1 MEIKLENIGLIK
13 DSTIRLDGLTI
24 ITGEN
29 NSGKTTVG
37 KAIYALVE
45 GVTNLDERAER
56 DQFKVIK
63 DKLKIVQDA
72 FSIFFGYSRQPEFTT
87 AVFPDC
93 PLLCKLMHTDIR
105 YPKNLSPDLDLRG
118 FAKDFY
124 AEMTALN
131 VDSIN
136 FDSDFFMRNHRLFYK
151 FKNKEEMRDEFQ
163 YVVYEALDEI
173 QRAFNK
179 FEQDSKLIN
188 YTRGS
193 INEMLNAEFHSQIQ
207 PVLYDV
213 EKSRIEVADNGVM
226 MFAFDIVGNKIL
238 KTDVPIFFGIPYKK
252 ALFVDNPFILDTS
265 PSLSSWRKYHPDYY
279 DDSDDSFLDKTKI
292 KRHDA
297 NLYTL
302 LRRPTNPSV
311 LESLLAEEKYAEI
324 NQKISEVISGNIEM
338 SADGDFYVVKGKR
351 LHFTNLATGSKMF
364 SILKI
369 LIDKGQIDERTLLVL
384 DEPEAH
390 LHPEWQNKF
399 AEVIVLLVKYL
410 NTNVVLTSH
419 SPNFVMA
426 IDAYMRKYEIT
437 DKTNFYQTRRM
448 EDGFVEYVDVND
460 DLGRIYADFSQHL
473 VKVKMLRDH
482 HLNSGGYND

>member
-13 DSTIRLDGLTI
+13 DSTIRLDGLTV

-45 GVTNLDERAER
+45 GVSNLAERAER
-56 DQFKVIK
+56 DQVHFVNVKLDYIK
-63 DKLKIVQDA
+63 DLFEPFIFSSRHPEHTEKIFTDMPMLCHLAISNWGYTRRFPESFDSKQFARELHKELTA
-72 FSIFFGYSRQPEFTT
+72 FSI
-87 AVFPDC
+87 
-93 PLLCKLMHTDIR
+93 
-105 YPKNLSPDLDLRG
+105 
-118 FAKDFY
+118 
-124 AEMTALN
+124 
-131 VDSIN
+131 DSI
-136 FDSDFFMRNHRLFYK
+136 DFHSMYFKENWIISIKYK
-151 FKNKEEMRDEFQ
+151 DEEEIKTGFQ
-163 YVVYEALDEI
+163 ETVQEAITTLE
-173 QRAFNK
+173 K
-179 FEQDSKLIN
+179 MFEVISQDSELID
-188 YTRGS
+188 YARGS
-193 INEMLNAEFHSQIQ
+193 INETLNVEFHEQIQ

-213 EKSRIEVADNGVM
+213 EKSRIEVSNDGAM
-226 MFAFDIVGNKIL
+226 MFAFDIAGNKVL
-238 KTDVPIFFGIPYKK
+238 KSDAPVFFGIPYKR
-252 ALFVDNPFILDTS
+252 ALFVDNPLLLDST
-265 PSLSSWRKYHPDYY
+265 PANRTRQNPFLQMPI
-279 DDSDDSFLDKTKI
+279 DDSYLNKSRIIRHEDKLRSMLRTPS
-292 KRHDA
+292 DA
-297 NLYTL
+297 T
-302 LRRPTNPSV
+302 V
-311 LESLLAEEKYAEI
+311 LEKLLAEERYDEI
-324 NQKISEVISGNIEM
+324 NTKISEVISGNIEM

-399 AEVIVLLVKYL
+399 AEVIVLLVRYL
-410 NTNVVLTSH
+410 GTNVVLTSH

-482 HLNSGGYND
+482 LNFGGHND

>member
-13 DSTIRLDGLTI
+13 DSTIRLDGLTV

-45 GVTNLDERAER
+45 GVSDLAERAEQ
-56 DQFKVIK
+56 DQLDFIKTPLKYINDLFAPFILSSNHPEHTEIIFSNMPTFRYLVSIDWRYTHHFSENFDSKRFARELHKELTSFSIDSIDFNSMYFKENRIISSKYKNEEEMKVGFQETVQEAINTIDRMFKVIER
-63 DKLKIVQDA
+63 D
-72 FSIFFGYSRQPEFTT
+72 PELI
-87 AVFPDC
+87 D
-93 PLLCKLMHTDIR
+93 
-105 YPKNLSPDLDLRG
+105 
-118 FAKDFY
+118 Y
-124 AEMTALN
+124 A
-131 VDSIN
+131 
-136 FDSDFFMRNHRLFYK
+136 
-151 FKNKEEMRDEFQ
+151 
-163 YVVYEALDEI
+163 
-173 QRAFNK
+173 
-179 FEQDSKLIN
+179 
-188 YTRGS
+188 RGS
-193 INEMLNAEFHSQIQ
+193 INEMLNSEFHEQIQ

-213 EKSRIEVADNGVM
+213 ENSRIEVSDDGAI
-226 MFAFDIVGNKIL
+226 MFALDIMENRVVKS
-238 KTDVPIFFGIPYKK
+238 DDPVFFNIPYKR
-252 ALFVDNPFILDTS
+252 ALFIDNPFLLDSPPILRTRQSPFTKLPFDNFYLNKSRIIPHEDKLHSLLLAPTS
-265 PSLSSWRKYHPDYY
+265 A
-279 DDSDDSFLDKTKI
+279 T
-292 KRHDA
+292 
-297 NLYTL
+297 
-302 LRRPTNPSV
+302 V
-311 LESLLAEEKYAEI
+311 LESLIAEEKYAEI
-324 NQKISEVISGNIEM
+324 NAKIGEVISGNIQIGNG
-338 SADGDFYVVKGKR
+338 GDFYIIKGKKLR
-351 LHFTNLATGSKMF
+351 FTNLATGSKMF

-460 DLGRIYADFSQHL
+460 DLGQIYTDFMDGYSE
-473 VKVKMLRDH
+473 VKELRDYY
-482 HLNSGGYND
+482 LDSGDCDDD

>member
-13 DSTIRLDGLTI
+13 DSTIRLDGLTV

-45 GVTNLDERAER
+45 GVSDLAERAGQ
-56 DQFKVIK
+56 DQLYFINATL
-63 DKLKIVQDA
+63 DQIQYA
-72 FSIFFGYSRQPEFTT
+72 FDLFFSLASFFNNTKT
-87 AVFPDC
+87 LLPD
-93 PLLCKLMHTDIR
+93 
-105 YPKNLSPDLDLRG
+105 YPKLCQLIDN
-118 FAKDFY
+118 DFKYSQRFLESHTSEKY
-124 AEMTALN
+124 ARELYKELTN
-131 VDSIN
+131 FHIESIN
-136 FDSDFFMRNHRLFYK
+136 FNSESLSQNRR
-151 FKNKEEMRDEFQ
+151 FKNKDDIKNSLLETVKEAITTLEKMFEVISRDSE
-163 YVVYEALDEI
+163 
-173 QRAFNK
+173 
-179 FEQDSKLIN
+179 LID
-188 YTRGS
+188 YARGS
-193 INEMLNAEFHSQIQ
+193 INETLNVEFHKQIQ

-213 EKSRIEVADNGVM
+213 EKSRIEVSDDGAMV
-226 MFAFDIVGNKIL
+226 FSFDIVGNKIV
-238 KTDVPIFFGIPYKK
+238 KSDAPIFFGIPYKR
-252 ALFVDNPFILDTS
+252 ALFVDNPLLLDSIPIEALRS
-265 PSLSSWRKYHPDYY
+265 PFMKSPI
-279 DDSDDSFLDKTKI
+279 DDSYLNKNRIIRHEDKL
-292 KRHDA
+292 HS
-297 NLYTL
+297 L
-302 LRRPTNPSV
+302 LRTPTNATV
-311 LESLLAEEKYAEI
+311 LEKLLAEEKYAEI
-324 NQKISEVISGNIEM
+324 NKKISEVISGNIEM

-410 NTNVVLTSH
+410 KTNVVLTSH

-460 DLGRIYADFSQHL
+460 DLGQIYTDFMNGYSE
-473 VKVKMLRDH
+473 VKELRDYY
-482 HLNSGGYND
+482 LDSGDCDDD

>member
-13 DSTIRLDGLTI
+13 DSTIRLDGLTV

-45 GVTNLDERAER
+45 GVANLAERAER
-56 DQFKVIK
+56 DQVHFINVTLDYINDLFEPFILSSHHPKHTE
-63 DKLKIVQDA
+63 KIFSDMPMLCHLAISNWGYTRRFPESFDSKQFA
-72 FSIFFGYSRQPEFTT
+72 RELHKELTTFSI
-87 AVFPDC
+87 
-93 PLLCKLMHTDIR
+93 
-105 YPKNLSPDLDLRG
+105 
-118 FAKDFY
+118 
-124 AEMTALN
+124 
-131 VDSIN
+131 DSI
-136 FDSDFFMRNHRLFYK
+136 DFHSIYFKENWRISTKYK
-151 FKNKEEMRDEFQ
+151 NEEEIKARFQETVQEAITTLDKMFEVNERDPE
-163 YVVYEALDEI
+163 
-173 QRAFNK
+173 
-179 FEQDSKLIN
+179 LID
-188 YTRGS
+188 YARSS
-193 INEMLNAEFHSQIQ
+193 INETLNVEFHEQIQ

-213 EKSRIEVADNGVM
+213 EKSRMEVSDNGAM
-226 MFAFDIVGNKIL
+226 MFSFDIVGNKIV
-238 KTDVPIFFGIPYKK
+238 KSDTPIFFGIPYKR
-252 ALFVDNPFILDTS
+252 ALFVDNPLLLDSTPVIITRQS
-265 PSLSSWRKYHPDYY
+265 PFLQSPV
-279 DDSDDSFLDKTKI
+279 DDSYFNKTRILRHEDKL
-292 KRHDA
+292 RS
-297 NLYTL
+297 L
-302 LRRPTNPSV
+302 LRTPTNATV
-311 LESLLAEEKYAEI
+311 LEKLLAEEKYAEI

-410 NTNVVLTSH
+410 KTNVVLTSH

-460 DLGRIYADFSQHL
+460 DLGRIYTDFMDGYSE
-473 VKVKMLRDH
+473 VKELRDYY
-482 HLNSGGYND
+482 LDSGDCDDD